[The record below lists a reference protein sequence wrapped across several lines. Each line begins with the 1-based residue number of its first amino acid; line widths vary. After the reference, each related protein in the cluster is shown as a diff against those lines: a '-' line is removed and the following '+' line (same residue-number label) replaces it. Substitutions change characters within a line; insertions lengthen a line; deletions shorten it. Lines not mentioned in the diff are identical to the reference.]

1 MINRRRWLL
10 QSAQAAGLTAF
21 AAGCAHLGRG
31 GPIDLEEPALSTRIA
46 DHLMAW
52 DAIELH
58 RTGSVGEAASARW
71 LAERARA
78 LGVRAEIDAFPFE
91 RRVPGDCYVSDGQ
104 RRAPGLPL
112 FDGGRTGRDGVTGAA
127 GPFGSGRA
135 IGVGDFGPFDGHP
148 STQRLLAAR
157 RSDDHRAL
165 IAIAAGDGVAP
176 GLAVLNAEQ
185 YAQPFGPPVLQVGTE
200 HGEWLTQ
207 AAGAG
212 ATLTVAAPMSVERT
226 VASNVQIRIPGR
238 RRSLAPLVI
247 MTPRSGWWTC
257 TSERGGGIVV
267 WLEALRRFAGARPD
281 RPVVFTANTGH
292 ELGHVGLSRFM
303 AMNPDLAV
311 GAHAWVHLGANFA
324 AAEGALRYQASDAE
338 LLELGLAALRAAG
351 APEPAI
357 TPLGQRPLGEARDV
371 FDGGGRF
378 ASILGSNRLFHHP
391 ADRWPH
397 AVDMDRTR
405 RMTLALIDVIDQ
417 LARA

>member
-31 GPIDLEEPALSTRIA
+31 GPIDLEEPGLSTRIA
-46 DHLMAW
+46 DNLKAW

-78 LGVRAEIDAFPFE
+78 FGVRARIDAFPFQ
-91 RRVPGDCYVSDGQ
+91 RRVPGDCYVSDGR

-112 FDGGRTGRDGVTGAA
+112 FDGGRTGHDGMTAAA
-127 GPFGSGRA
+127 GPLDGDRP
-135 IGVGDFGPFDGHP
+135 IGVGSFGPFDAHP
-148 STQRLLAAR
+148 GTQRLNAAR
-157 RSDDHRAL
+157 RSGPHQAL
-165 IAIAAGDGVAP
+165 VAIAAGDGVAP

-200 HGEWLTQ
+200 HGQWLME
-207 AAGAG
+207 AARAGAD
-212 ATLTVAAPMSVERT
+212 LTVAAPMSVERT
-226 VASNVQIRIPGR
+226 VASNLQVRIPGR
-238 RRSLAPLVI
+238 RRGLAPLVI

-281 RPVVFTANTGH
+281 RTVVFTANTGH
-292 ELGHVGLSRFM
+292 ELGHVGLDRFM
-303 AMNPDLAV
+303 ALNPDLAV

-324 AAEGALRYQASDAE
+324 AAEGALRYQASDAA
-338 LLELGLAALRAAG
+338 LLSLGLAALRAAG
-351 APEPAI
+351 TPEPEV

-371 FDGGGRF
+371 FDGGGRYV
-378 ASILGSNRLFHHP
+378 SILGGNRLFHHP
-391 ADRWPH
+391 DDRWPD
-397 AVDMDRTR
+397 AVDMDKTR
-405 RMTLALIDVIDQ
+405 RVTLALIDVIDQ